1 MTFIPPNDPSKAD
14 DMILSQNKYTSV
26 MRIDIISAV
35 PKLLESPLNE
45 SIIKRAREN
54 GVVEIVIH
62 DLREYGLGSYHQID
76 DEPFGGGAGMVL
88 KPEPLFQLFHKLTSE
103 RDYGERILMTPDGER
118 LTQAMANTLSLNR
131 NLIVLC
137 GHYKG
142 VDERVRQRWITKEI
156 SIGDYVL
163 TGGELP
169 ACVLIDSVVRLL
181 PGAIHDSESALMD
194 SFQNGLLEGPIYTRP
209 AEFEGMR
216 VPEILLS
223 GDHKK
228 IEEYRHEEA
237 LRRTQERR
245 PDLLS
250 ES

>member
-1 MTFIPPNDPSKAD
+1 
-14 DMILSQNKYTSV
+14 
-26 MRIDIISAV
+26 
-35 PKLLESPLNE
+35 
-45 SIIKRAREN
+45 
-54 GVVEIVIH
+54 
-62 DLREYGLGSYHQID
+62 
-76 DEPFGGGAGMVL
+76 
-88 KPEPLFQLFHKLTSE
+88 
-103 RDYGERILMTPDGER
+103 
-118 LTQAMANTLSLNR
+118 MANTLSLNR
-131 NLIVLC
+131 NMIVLC

-169 ACVLIDSVVRLL
+169 ACVLVDAIVRLL

-194 SFQNGLLEGPIYTRP
+194 SFQNRLLEGPIYTRP

-228 IEEYRHEEA
+228 IEEYRHEES
-237 LRRTQERR
+237 LRRTEERR

>member
-1 MTFIPPNDPSKAD
+1 
-14 DMILSQNKYTSV
+14 

-35 PKLLESPLNE
+35 PKLLESPLSE
-45 SIIKRAREN
+45 SIVKRAREN
-54 GVVEIVIH
+54 GVIEIHIH
-62 DLREYGLGSYHQID
+62 DLREYGLGKYHQID

-88 KPEPLFQLFHKLTSE
+88 KPEPLFAIFKELTDQ
-103 RDYGERILMTPDGER
+103 RDYDERIFMTPDGE
-118 LTQAMANTLSLNR
+118 QFSQPMANALSMN
-131 NLIVLC
+131 NNIIILC

-142 VDERVRQRWITKEI
+142 VDERVRERWITKEI

-169 ACVLIDSVVRLL
+169 ACVVVDAIVRLL

-194 SFQNGLLEGPIYTRP
+194 SFQNGLLDAPAYTRP
-209 AEFEGMR
+209 AEFEGMS

-228 IEEYRHEEA
+228 IDTYRHEEA
-237 LRRTQERR
+237 TRRTDERR
-245 PDLLS
+245 PDLLQQ
-250 ES
+250 

>member
-1 MTFIPPNDPSKAD
+1 
-14 DMILSQNKYTSV
+14 

-35 PKLLESPLNE
+35 PKLMESPLSE
-45 SIIKRAREN
+45 SIVKRAREKEI
-54 GVVEIVIH
+54 VEIVLH
-62 DLREYGLGSYHQID
+62 DLREFGVGNYRQID

-88 KPEPLFQLFHKLTSE
+88 KPEPLFAIFKELTSQ
-103 RDYGERILMTPDGER
+103 RTYDERIFMTPDGE
-118 LTQAMANTLSLNR
+118 LFSQPMANRLSMMN
-131 NLIVLC
+131 NLLILA

-142 VDERVRQRWITKEI
+142 VDERVRRRWITKEI

-169 ACVLIDSVVRLL
+169 AALVVDAVVRLL
-181 PGAIHDSESALMD
+181 PGAIHDVESALMD

-209 AEFEGMR
+209 AEFEGMT
-216 VPEILLS
+216 VPETLLS

-228 IEEYRHEEA
+228 IDAWRYEEA

-245 PDLLS
+245 PDLL
-250 ES
+250 E